1 MYLAPSRNRVKN
13 SSCTGL
19 NTIQLFL
26 RNFHNVPMNQS
37 LYPMHSNIPHAK
49 CKHTPSPTKLQ
60 SLSATGFQISNNFRT
75 LLWFSHYKNMVIVD
89 SKMLGMISFSF
100 MSRLQEKVIYE
111 AGIVKY
117 ISIYLILFT
126 RSDRYTTYLLY
137 TYKKQFNYN

>member
-1 MYLAPSRNRVKN
+1 
-13 SSCTGL
+13 
-19 NTIQLFL
+19 
-26 RNFHNVPMNQS
+26 
-37 LYPMHSNIPHAK
+37 
-49 CKHTPSPTKLQ
+49 
-60 SLSATGFQISNNFRT
+60 
-75 LLWFSHYKNMVIVD
+75 MVIVD